1 MHALLVQQGLFKKLK
16 GVDNL
21 HKEMNDEEKKI
32 LWMGTYCYST
42 LFVWLGY
49 EKGYWGDY
57 NYWIMEKVPNSLHNQ
72 ILDKSIISEA
82 LIVYSLDE
90 RSYTH

>member
-32 LWMGTYCYST
+32 L
-42 LFVWLGY
+42 
-49 EKGYWGDY
+49 
-57 NYWIMEKVPNSLHNQ
+57 
-72 ILDKSIISEA
+72 
-82 LIVYSLDE
+82 
-90 RSYTH
+90 